1 MIQAELFTPMP
12 RARKPDPATS
22 HVAAQKAAGSA
33 NAHRQ
38 RIVAA
43 LRAKPGMT
51 YREIAEATGL
61 EPVAVGRRLIECER
75 MGTARPGGEQTQGGR
90 TMRTWW
96 PAGAQ

>member
-1 MIQAELFTPMP
+1 MIQAELFSPMP
-12 RARKPDPATS
+12 RARKSDPATS

-75 MGTARPGGEQTQGGR
+75 MNMARPGKDVRQGLR
-90 TMRTWW
+90 IMRTWW
-96 PAGAQ
+96 PV